1 MVQPRILGR
10 INREAFIGRDD
21 ELREIVR
28 HASGLD
34 DTRVLV
40 LAAQP
45 DAGASELLRQAYDQ
59 LFARRGDSIPIYFS
73 FRRGDAGTSAIAQR
87 FFQTVLQQFI
97 AYRRVEP
104 SLCEAQLT
112 FNDLLELTLP
122 ADYELVSSLIETF
135 RREESSA
142 ENLFTFCATLPQ
154 RFASMGRT
162 IFPLIDC
169 LKLTPFRD
177 EISLAHRLIW
187 AVARPGG
194 GLVVGALR
202 RQAADLLHGFDNGDH
217 RAYATLHIDRFSD
230 DRARRV
236 TDAFVRDSGIETDDA
251 TCDLM
256 VQQLN
261 GSPILIGELLESAS
275 EKELTLNSFREFGQ
289 LYVDEL
295 MGGGLQRYFDRMI
308 ELVAPDIQQRSLLLR
323 LLFESANGE
332 THRSS
337 LGSWKKRLGYAAAD
351 FERVMDA
358 LHVWELVNSSG
369 AFIEVNSNWLV
380 WLDYLRVQYRLEVAG
395 EPRAQIV
402 ASILIDSLKRAPQT
416 MARKYRRDAALGLD
430 KLLPHFNCQSV
441 PASLLHYDRFAAS
454 YRGDDDDLI
463 ESGLEAET
471 ELIQLPQIVQVASCA
486 SYAATVSCDTER
498 CMVAHGFEAGEYADG
513 NEIVWLCAE
522 IDSKLEATRE
532 LTADWCDR
540 LSAFALA
547 SGFGRFQMWLITP
560 EGFSAG
566 ANDLLNEH
574 GAFGSSH
581 QQFELLKARVG
592 TDGGTVEPRLDE
604 FEMVLPMSVD
614 TEIIA
619 ARTAEQIARRVN
631 FQPEAINQI
640 KTAVVE
646 ACINAAEH
654 SLSPDRKIY
663 QRFIVED
670 DRLVIT
676 VASRGVLPAQVR
688 SNGST
693 NDHGNGNGRRGWGL
707 KLIKTLMDEVE
718 FEHVDDGT
726 QLKMT
731 KYRK

>member
-10 INREAFIGRDD
+10 IKREAFIGRDD

-34 DTRVLV
+34 DARVLV

-45 DAGASELLRQAYDQ
+45 DAGAAELLRQAYDQ
-59 LFARRGDSIPIYFS
+59 LFARRGDPIPVYFA
-73 FRRGDAGTSAIAQR
+73 FRRGDVSTSDIAPR
-87 FFQTVLQQFI
+87 LFQSVLQQFI
-97 AYRRVEP
+97 AYRRVAP
-104 SLCEAQLT
+104 ALCEAQLT
-112 FNDLLELTLP
+112 FNDLLELALP
-122 ADYELVSSLIETF
+122 ADYELVSSLIQAY
-135 RREESSA
+135 RREESCA
-142 ENLFTFCATLPQ
+142 ENLFTFCISLPQ
-154 RFASMGRT
+154 RFASTGRT

-169 LKLTPFRD
+169 LKLRPFRD
-177 EISLAHRLIW
+177 EINLAHDLIW
-187 AVARPGG
+187 AIARSGSS
-194 GLVVGALR
+194 LAVGALR
-202 RQAADLLHGFDNGDH
+202 RQAADLLHGFDNGEPH
-217 RAYATLHIDRFSD
+217 GYATLHIDRFSD
-230 DRARRV
+230 DTARRV
-236 TDAFVRDSGIETDDA
+236 TDAFVREAGIGTDDA
-251 TCDLM
+251 TRDLM

-261 GSPILIGELLESAS
+261 ASPILIGELLRSVS
-275 EKELTLNSFREFGQ
+275 EKELSLKSFREFGQ

-295 MGGGLQRYFDRMI
+295 MGGRLQRYFDRMI
-308 ELVAPDIQQRSLLLR
+308 DLVAPDIQHRRLLLR
-323 LLFESANGE
+323 LLYESATGE
-332 THRSS
+332 SHKSS
-337 LGSWKKRLGYAAAD
+337 IWPWKKRLGYTAAD
-351 FERVMDA
+351 FERVIDA
-358 LHVWELVNSSG
+358 LHVWELVNASG
-369 AFIEVNSNWLV
+369 ASIEVNPSWLV

-416 MARKYRRDAALGLD
+416 MARKYRHEAALGLE
-430 KLLPHFNCQSV
+430 KLLPRFNCQTV
-441 PASLLHYDRFAAS
+441 PASLLHYDRFAAL
-454 YRGDDDDLI
+454 YRGEEEDLI
-463 ESGLEAET
+463 ESGLEGET
-471 ELIQLPQIVQVASCA
+471 DLIQLPQIVQTASCS
-486 SYAATVSCDTER
+486 SYAATMSCDAER

-522 IDSKLEATRE
+522 IDSKLEASRE

-547 SGFGRFQMWLITP
+547 CGWGRVQLWLIAP
-560 EGFSAG
+560 QGFSAG
-566 ANDLLNEH
+566 AIELLNER
-574 GAFGSSH
+574 GALGSSH
-581 QQFELLKARVG
+581 QQFELLKARVR
-592 TDGGTVEPRLDE
+592 TDGETIEHKLDE
-604 FEMVLPMSVD
+604 FEMVLPMGVD

-619 ARTAEQIARRVN
+619 ARTAEQIARRIN

-663 QRFIVED
+663 QRFTVED

-676 VASRGVLPAQVR
+676 VASRGVLP
-688 SNGST
+688 SKLGTNGSA
-693 NDHGNGNGRRGWGL
+693 NDQGNGNGRRGWGL

-718 FEHVDDGT
+718 FERVDDGT

>member
-10 INREAFIGRDD
+10 IKREAFIGRDD
-21 ELREIVR
+21 ELRQLVR

-34 DTRVLV
+34 DARVLAV
-40 LAAQP
+40 AAQP
-45 DAGASELLRQAYDQ
+45 DAGAPELLRQAYDQ
-59 LFARRGDSIPIYFS
+59 LFARRGDAIPIYFA
-73 FRRGDAGTSAIAQR
+73 FRRGDVSTSDIAPR

-112 FNDLLELTLP
+112 FNDLLELALP
-122 ADYELVSSLIETF
+122 ADYELISSLIQSF

-142 ENLFTFCATLPQ
+142 ENLFTFCAGLPQ

-162 IFPLIDC
+162 IFPIIDC
-169 LKLTPFRD
+169 LKLRPFRD
-177 EISLAHRLIW
+177 EVTLAHRLIW
-187 AVARPGG
+187 AVAGTG
-194 GLVVGALR
+194 SALAVGALR
-202 RQAADLLHGFDNGDH
+202 RQAADLLHGFDNGEP

-230 DRARRV
+230 DTARRV
-236 TDAFVRDSGIETDDA
+236 TDASVRESGIETDDA
-251 TCDLM
+251 TRDLM
-256 VQQLN
+256 IQQLS
-261 GSPILIGELLESAS
+261 GSPILIGELLRSAS
-275 EKELTLNSFREFGQ
+275 EKKLSLKSFREFGQ

-295 MGGGLQRYFDRMI
+295 MGGRLQRYFDRMI
-308 ELVAPDIQQRSLLLR
+308 DLVAPDIQHRSSLLR
-323 LLFESANGE
+323 LLYESATGE
-332 THRSS
+332 PHKSS
-337 LGSWKKRLGYAAAD
+337 LGAWTKRLDYAAAD
-351 FERVMDA
+351 FEQVINA

-369 AFIEVNSNWLV
+369 AVIEVNSNWLV
-380 WLDYLRVQYRLEVAG
+380 WLDYLRVQYRLDVAG

-430 KLLPHFNCQSV
+430 KLLPRFNCQSV
-441 PASLLHYDRFAAS
+441 PASLLHYDRFAAL
-454 YRGDDDDLI
+454 YRGEDDDVI
-463 ESGLEAET
+463 ESGLESET
-471 ELIQLPQIVQVASCA
+471 ELIQLPQIVQVASCS
-486 SYAATVSCDTER
+486 SYSAAVSCDTER
-498 CMVAHGFEAGEYADG
+498 CIVAHGFEAGEYADG

-522 IDSKLEATRE
+522 IDSKLEASRE
-532 LTADWCDR
+532 LTAGWCDR

-547 SGFGRFQMWLITP
+547 SGLGRFQVWLIAP
-560 EGFSAG
+560 QGFSAG
-566 ANDLLNEH
+566 AIELLNER

-581 QQFELLKARVG
+581 QQFEFLKARVA
-592 TDGGTVEPRLDE
+592 TDGEIVEPRLDE

-663 QRFIVED
+663 QRFTVED

-676 VASRGVLPAQVR
+676 VASRGVLPAQVGT
-688 SNGST
+688 NGRA
-693 NDHGNGNGRRGWGL
+693 NDQGNGNGRRGWGL

-718 FEHVDDGT
+718 FERVDDGT